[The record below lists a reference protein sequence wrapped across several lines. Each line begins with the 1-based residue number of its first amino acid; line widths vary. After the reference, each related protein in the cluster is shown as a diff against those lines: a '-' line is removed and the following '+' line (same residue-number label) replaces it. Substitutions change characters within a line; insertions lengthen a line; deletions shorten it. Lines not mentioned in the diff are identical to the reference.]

1 MIDNYKLVIC
11 EKESTAKRIAS
22 ALGRYN
28 VKKINGINVFVVK
41 DYAICYASGHL
52 YNLTTNKK
60 GYPIFDPKWSTK
72 PQAYK
77 LINVIKELAKNAKEF
92 INACDLDQEGEVIA
106 YNILTFACN
115 NAYNKSYRAKFSALT
130 KSTILNA
137 FSNLEDAYKLKGLA
151 DAGLTRHM
159 LDFLY
164 GINLSRALID
174 ASKKILSI
182 GRVQGPTLAFII
194 DREIEI
200 ATHIPKPYWRIEVL
214 LAKDDQRF
222 IAEYESIIDN
232 KVTADNILNICKDK
246 DGIVKN
252 LEKELVYLKPPTP
265 FSLTDLQRD
274 AYNYLK
280 LPPSKTLAI
289 AEKLYLNAYISYPR
303 TSSQKLPMMD
313 YRGIISNLT
322 KIKNYN
328 HITSILLSKQKLT
341 PNNGDKDDPAH
352 PAIHPTGEIPK
363 NLNNIEVKV
372 YDLIC
377 RRFLATFMD
386 PAIISKVSVA
396 IDIKGYI
403 FKSHGKSILDPSWLK
418 IYGSYNEKYLPE
430 LNVNDILQNINIE
443 SKETFTS
450 PKPRFTPASLL
461 LLMEDKKIGTK
472 STRALI
478 IDTLIKRGYITSR
491 FEPTQLG
498 FAIFELMHNYM
509 PEILSVDLTRVMEDK
524 LEMIEHGLLKS
535 NIVISDATESLI
547 KVLNR
552 FIDNKKAIRV
562 ILNSV

>member
-1 MIDNYKLVIC
+1 
-11 EKESTAKRIAS
+11 
-22 ALGRYN
+22 
-28 VKKINGINVFVVK
+28 
-41 DYAICYASGHL
+41 
-52 YNLTTNKK
+52 
-60 GYPIFDPKWSTK
+60 
-72 PQAYK
+72 
-77 LINVIKELAKNAKEF
+77 
-92 INACDLDQEGEVIA
+92 
-106 YNILTFACN
+106 
-115 NAYNKSYRAKFSALT
+115 
-130 KSTILNA
+130 
-137 FSNLEDAYKLKGLA
+137 
-151 DAGLTRHM
+151 
-159 LDFLY
+159 
-164 GINLSRALID
+164 
-174 ASKKILSI
+174 
-182 GRVQGPTLAFII
+182 
-194 DREIEI
+194 
-200 ATHIPKPYWRIEVL
+200 
-214 LAKDDQRF
+214 
-222 IAEYESIIDN
+222 
-232 KVTADNILNICKDK
+232 
-246 DGIVKN
+246 
-252 LEKELVYLKPPTP
+252 
-265 FSLTDLQRD
+265 
-274 AYNYLK
+274 
-280 LPPSKTLAI
+280 
-289 AEKLYLNAYISYPR
+289 
-303 TSSQKLPMMD
+303 
-313 YRGIISNLT
+313 
-322 KIKNYN
+322 
-328 HITSILLSKQKLT
+328 
-341 PNNGDKDDPAH
+341 
-352 PAIHPTGEIPK
+352 
-363 NLNNIEVKV
+363 
-372 YDLIC
+372 
-377 RRFLATFMD
+377 MD